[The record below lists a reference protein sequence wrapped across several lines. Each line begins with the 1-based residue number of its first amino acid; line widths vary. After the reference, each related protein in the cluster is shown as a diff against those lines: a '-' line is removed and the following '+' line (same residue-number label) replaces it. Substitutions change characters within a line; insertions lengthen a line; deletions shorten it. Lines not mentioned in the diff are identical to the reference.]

1 MPRISMENVA
11 APRLGG
17 IVRDLYD
24 VAQRFLDWYQ
34 QQSVIKRVLLGILG
48 CIGVMGGILMLIFHK
63 YFIDALVYVADS
75 WHDLSYGGVILFL
88 LVFFVSFPPLL
99 GFSAL
104 SILTGMVY
112 GFPNGWPLLAVAS
125 LSGSVCSFLFTRY
138 WLHDYA
144 IKLVNKEEIFRAFAE
159 ILKEDKSL
167 YLLILLRLCPLPYSL
182 SNGALAAIPELPVLK
197 FFLSSL
203 ITSPKL
209 LIHLFVGYKLK
220 NLGDETNTTATKFV
234 DFLSIVLTGLAAS
247 VTTYVIYNKMQS
259 KLQGYHN
266 SHSQT
271 GFPPV
276 GSENYDRII
285 FGDFEDDLEL
295 GATSEIELNSA
306 DFDDDNFIIQDED
319 DVIVNDQTPLTGQS
333 EPLGH
338 NLSIMKDNDKDI
350 IIEEELPNKIK
361 SRDY

>member
-1 MPRISMENVA
+1 MENVA

-182 SNGALAAIPELPVLK
+182 SNGALAAIPELP
-197 FFLSSL
+197 
-203 ITSPKL
+203 
-209 LIHLFVGYKLK
+209 

-247 VTTYVIYNKMQS
+247 VTTYVIYNKMPS